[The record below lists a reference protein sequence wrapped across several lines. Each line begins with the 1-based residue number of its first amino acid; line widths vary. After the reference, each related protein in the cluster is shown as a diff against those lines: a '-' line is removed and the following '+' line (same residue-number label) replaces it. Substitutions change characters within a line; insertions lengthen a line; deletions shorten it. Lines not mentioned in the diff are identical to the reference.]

1 MSRVVLPTSQ
11 MAFRVTWGPQR
22 RGPTLGRRSMTTDKL
37 TVLVRVDLDGAWARV
52 AAQGHVTTQSVQGLY
67 PVMKRANSL
76 VAGLTL
82 EIDLT
87 RAQTEPDALELLNAC
102 SRSHHLPAEVDPN
115 QSEYRINILAPE
127 DAPAG
132 LVLTQAA

>member
-1 MSRVVLPTSQ
+1 MLRAVLPTSQ
-11 MAFRVTWGPQR
+11 MTFRVAWGPQR
-22 RGPTLGRRSMTTDKL
+22 RGPTLERRSMATDKL

-52 AAQGHVTTQSVQGLY
+52 AAGHMTTQSVQGLY

-76 VAGLTL
+76 MAGLTL

-115 QSEYRINILAPE
+115 QSEYRISILAPE
-127 DAPAG
+127 DAPAR
-132 LVLTQAA
+132 LVSTQAA

>member
-1 MSRVVLPTSQ
+1 
-11 MAFRVTWGPQR
+11 
-22 RGPTLGRRSMTTDKL
+22 MTTDKL

-87 RAQTEPDALELLNAC
+87 HAQTEPDALELLNAC

-115 QSEYRINILAPE
+115 QSEYRISILAPE